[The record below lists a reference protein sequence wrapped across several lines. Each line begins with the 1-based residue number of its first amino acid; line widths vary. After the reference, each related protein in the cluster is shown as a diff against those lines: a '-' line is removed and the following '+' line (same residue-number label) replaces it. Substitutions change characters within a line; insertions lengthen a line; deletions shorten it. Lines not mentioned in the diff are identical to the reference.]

1 MVLEIV
7 QYHALME
14 QGASGVAERLATF
27 LRELRSERR
36 YTLDTAARQLGI
48 SRRLLVDLEG
58 GEANPSLT
66 TLLRIAEGYGVGL
79 GDLVGFADKPGLTV
93 RGQGDAQ
100 TLWST
105 DLGSWGRLLI
115 GSNKLELWHWMMVP
129 GEERVSD
136 PHRPGTEEIVRM
148 LSGRLRITV
157 GNEERELRA
166 RQTALIAGDRP
177 HSYYN
182 PGHEPTSFHLVVHEP
197 L

>member
-1 MVLEIV
+1 MLEIV
-7 QYHALME
+7 QYAALME
-14 QGASGVAERLATF
+14 LGPSGVAKRLAIF

-36 YTLDTAARQLGI
+36 FTLDAAARQIGI
-48 SRRLLVDLEG
+48 SRRLLVDLEAG
-58 GEANPSLT
+58 DANPSLT

-79 GDLVGFADKPGLTV
+79 GDLVGFADKPALTV
-93 RGQGDAQ
+93 RGPRDAQ

-105 DLGSWGRLLI
+105 DLGSWARLLI
-115 GSNKLELWHWMMVP
+115 GSNKLELWHWMMAP
-129 GEERVSD
+129 GEERVSE
-136 PHRPGTEEIVRM
+136 PHRPGTEEIVRI

-157 GNEERELRA
+157 GTEERELRG

-182 PGHEPTSFHLVVHEP
+182 PGREQTSFHLVVHEP